1 MKRKEE
7 RRSGG
12 GATGCGQSS
21 SQSWTE
27 TPRHPHRKKRTL
39 PFPPAPPTTN
49 LCIADSS
56 KEPFNLGTHVME
68 KRGRRLQNPSVNEF
82 RAQVSFF
89 QGTPPPLLGTPL
101 TNHESGTRVSCVA
114 LLQLPLHTGSRP
126 LGCWATEAEDRKSSH
141 DRFPKGALGSSGP
154 GCAESL

>member
-12 GATGCGQSS
+12 GATGYGQSS

-27 TPRHPHRKKRTL
+27 TPRRPHRKKRTR

-49 LCIADSS
+49 LCIAESS
-56 KEPFNLGTHVME
+56 KEPFKLGLMLWKKGVAVFRTPVLMNSVH
-68 KRGRRLQNPSVNEF
+68 KYHSSRGL
-82 RAQVSFF
+82 
-89 QGTPPPLLGTPL
+89 PPPLLGTPL
-101 TNHESGTRVSCVA
+101 TNYESGTRVSWVA

-126 LGCWATEAEDRKSSH
+126 LGCWATEAKDGKS
-141 DRFPKGALGSSGP
+141 RRAQFPKGALGSSGP